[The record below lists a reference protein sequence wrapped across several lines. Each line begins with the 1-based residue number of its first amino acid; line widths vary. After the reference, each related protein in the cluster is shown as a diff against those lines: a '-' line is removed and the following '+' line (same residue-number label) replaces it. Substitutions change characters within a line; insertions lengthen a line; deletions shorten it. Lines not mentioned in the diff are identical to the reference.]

1 MMLDQL
7 DFKAF
12 FSSPRTLSQCSLAR
26 AVSHPLISQPQPKA
40 VCFAISPLPSVQEAG
55 MPWGAECFCLLMAYL
70 KGPERKKKQKCTS
83 GVFPPILPTG
93 RFCRMRGKSQHTP
106 PWFTTALGMGL
117 QAGDLLALRVSSPKA
132 SSTLCMA
139 EENQRWEQNSL
150 NSIHRSQPR
159 AQIKPTQLSLATQQ
173 TWL

>member
-1 MMLDQL
+1 MLLGQGCISPL
-7 DFKAF
+7 DLPTPA
-12 FSSPRTLSQCSLAR
+12 QGSLFCY
-26 AVSHPLISQPQPKA
+26 L
-40 VCFAISPLPSVQEAG
+40 PLPSVQEAG